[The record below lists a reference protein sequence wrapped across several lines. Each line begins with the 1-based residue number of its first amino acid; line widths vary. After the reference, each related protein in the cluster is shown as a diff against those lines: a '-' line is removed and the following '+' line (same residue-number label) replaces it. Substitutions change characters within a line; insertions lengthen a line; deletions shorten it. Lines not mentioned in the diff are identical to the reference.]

1 MNEKK
6 FDSEQKNENKKILK
20 LSLSSVE
27 SDSDKNNNEE
37 DKSDNGDIKK
47 KISKKNTK
55 ILNSKKFKEDDNSN
69 YNSFIKSNKEEKL
82 HEFNSSDYTNEKEIT
97 IGKLYSYRRPYSKNR
112 RKFNKL

>member
-47 KISKKNTK
+47 KISKKIQK
-55 ILNSKKFKEDDNSN
+55 
-69 YNSFIKSNKEEKL
+69 Y
-82 HEFNSSDYTNEKEIT
+82 
-97 IGKLYSYRRPYSKNR
+97 
-112 RKFNKL
+112 